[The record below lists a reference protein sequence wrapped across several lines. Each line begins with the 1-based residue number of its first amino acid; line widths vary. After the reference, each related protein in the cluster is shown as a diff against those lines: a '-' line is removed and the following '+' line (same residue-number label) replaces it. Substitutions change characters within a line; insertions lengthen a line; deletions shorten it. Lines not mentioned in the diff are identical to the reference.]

1 MSQYFGIE
9 FLVLLKISLQK
20 TRQIQLLYV
29 EKFTLDWVLKTVLVR
44 LKFVVIICS
53 ECIFSRP
60 CSTLQ
65 YRSQHLPW
73 LYTWAA

>member
-29 EKFTLDWVLKTVLVR
+29 EKFTLDW
-44 LKFVVIICS
+44 C
-53 ECIFSRP
+53 
-60 CSTLQ
+60 
-65 YRSQHLPW
+65 
-73 LYTWAA
+73 